1 MSKKESFVQA
11 SIVWYICKQQEKKN
25 GKYISRDMPCEVQL
39 FPTVCHYVMYRDSG
53 KAYKPHRRLIH
64 PFAAFYLESSNVVA
78 LTENT
83 MF

>member
-1 MSKKESFVQA
+1 
-11 SIVWYICKQQEKKN
+11 
-25 GKYISRDMPCEVQL
+25 MPCEVQL